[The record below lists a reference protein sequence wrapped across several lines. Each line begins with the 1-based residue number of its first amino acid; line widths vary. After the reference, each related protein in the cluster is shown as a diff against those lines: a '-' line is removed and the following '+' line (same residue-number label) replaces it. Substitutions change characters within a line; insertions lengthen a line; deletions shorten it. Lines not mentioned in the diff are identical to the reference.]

1 MFRTLVRA
9 AKFTPALAVLLPLA
23 AQAADRAFCAG
34 YTDAAME
41 QVHRAIVHPTCVGGA
56 RGARWARDRRVHFEW
71 CLGANPAAA
80 AGERRARA
88 DFLRGCGG

>member
-1 MFRTLVRA
+1 MFRNLLRA
-9 AKFTPALAVLLPLA
+9 ARFSPALAVLLPLA

-41 QVHRAIVHPTCVGGA
+41 QVHRAITRGTCVGGA
-56 RGARWARDRRVHFEW
+56 RGPRWARDRRVHFEW
-71 CLGANPAAA
+71 CLGASPAAA

-88 DFLRGCGG
+88 DFLHGCGG

>member
-1 MFRTLVRA
+1 MLKGLMRA
-9 AKFTPALAVLLPLA
+9 AMLMPALVLLPLA

-41 QVHRAIVHPTCVGGA
+41 QVHRAITHATCAGGA
-56 RGARWARDRRVHFEW
+56 HGDRWSRERHVHFDW
-71 CLGANPAAA
+71 CLGASPMAAA
-80 AGERRARA
+80 AERDARR